1 MIEETIGAKDTCFA
15 LVDDDGFDEVAEEA
29 KSEEGG
35 GGRVVE
41 VVDADAEEAVVEE

>member
-29 KSEEGG
+29 KLEEGG